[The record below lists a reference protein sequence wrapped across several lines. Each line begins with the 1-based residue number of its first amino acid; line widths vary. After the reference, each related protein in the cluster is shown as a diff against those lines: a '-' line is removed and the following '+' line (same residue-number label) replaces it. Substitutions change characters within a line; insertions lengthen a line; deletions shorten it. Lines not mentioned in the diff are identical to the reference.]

1 MLAEKKK
8 TRIAGLHV
16 DDSKPVTGEEITI
29 SGYVQ
34 FYDER
39 ARRWEPLRTWVKL
52 YVDGIE
58 VDRTASK
65 PNGSFEFH
73 YSSRITGRKK
83 VEVRF
88 AGDERFKPC
97 KKEITIEVITQEQK
111 RRTEW
116 LAKIALLVFFLL
128 IVIVFLLSIA
138 FSKW

>member
-1 MLAEKKK
+1 MFAEKKK

-16 DDSKPVTGEEITI
+16 NDSKPVVGEEVIV

-34 FYDER
+34 FYDDK
-39 ARRWEPLRTWVKL
+39 AKRWEPLRTWVRL
-52 YVDGIE
+52 YVDGVE

-65 PNGSFEFH
+65 PNGSFEFR
-73 YSSRITGRKK
+73 YSSRITGKRK

-97 KKEITIEVITQEQK
+97 RKEIFIEIVTKEQK
-111 RRTEW
+111 VKAER
-116 LAKIALLVFFLL
+116 LAKIVLVLFFLL
-128 IVIVFLLSIA
+128 IALVFVLSIA